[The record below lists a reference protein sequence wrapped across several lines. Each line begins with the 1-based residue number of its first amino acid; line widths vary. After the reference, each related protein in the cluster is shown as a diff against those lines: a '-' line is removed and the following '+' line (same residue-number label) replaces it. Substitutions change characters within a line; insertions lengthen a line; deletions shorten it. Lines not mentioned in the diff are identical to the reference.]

1 MCERKVRLARPL
13 PMTSIGTT
21 SSSASSEGGRQ
32 TVASFPSGIARRGWV
47 PSTTASSKDPRGR
60 AVTRVEG
67 RRGRNAG
74 GGGCRKRA
82 KKCHRTRRREVDR
95 RCAREEAFRELRI
108 LRNIEPSSSDEFH
121 ASAGENPGCGAGARG
136 ASGFASR
143 NHPLP
148 RISRVFFVVIAMLMF
163 GKFKEWPLGTQLYTR
178 WDGSPPTHSSLLL
191 GPEA

>member
-1 MCERKVRLARPL
+1 
-13 PMTSIGTT
+13 MTSIGTT

-47 PSTTASSKDPRGR
+47 PSTTASSKDPRER

-95 RCAREEAFRELRI
+95 RCAREEAFRECGSCCGSLNRH
-108 LRNIEPSSSDEFH
+108 RSDEFQ